1 MTEERDWGEL
11 EESGDETAYLL
22 RSEEMRR
29 RLLAAVEREAAM
41 EIEEVVERL
50 GLEEG

>member
-1 MTEERDWGEL
+1 MPEELDGGVL

-29 RLLAAVEREAAM
+29 RLLAAMERQDGM
-41 EIEEVVERL
+41 GIEEVVERL

>member
-1 MTEERDWGEL
+1 MTEERDWGAL

-29 RLLAAVEREAAM
+29 RLLAAVERKAGIEM
-41 EIEEVVERL
+41 EGGAGRL